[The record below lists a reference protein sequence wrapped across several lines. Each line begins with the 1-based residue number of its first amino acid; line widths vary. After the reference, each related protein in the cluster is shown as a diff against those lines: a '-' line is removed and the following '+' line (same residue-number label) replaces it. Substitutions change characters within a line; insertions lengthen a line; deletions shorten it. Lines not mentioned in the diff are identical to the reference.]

1 MATAHYIPNGPKNL
15 ATLFPLVDFQNVA
28 KYYVEV
34 KDTNGDVIA
43 TSPLNIQCC
52 GCCDE
57 ERIRINFLNGLGG
70 IDAINFK
77 IVTQEHES
85 KSSEYEKPLQYPLEK
100 PVHGLGRFNVKSND
114 TFKVNN
120 VEYTEEDRQW
130 LDEIL
135 DSPVAWIQWEGTQGQ
150 DDSYIPIVIL
160 DKKFEKI
167 KEVDRFIYD
176 LTLEFILSHEKFIIR
191 N

>member
-1 MATAHYIPNGPKNL
+1 MAKAYYIPNGPKNL
-15 ATLFPLVDFQNVA
+15 ETLFPLVDFNNVA

-34 KDTNGDVIA
+34 KDNNGDVIA
-43 TSPLNIQCC
+43 TSPMNIQCC

-57 ERIRINFLNGLGG
+57 ERIRVNFLNGLGA

-77 IVTQEHES
+77 LLTQEHES
-85 KSSEYEKPLQYPLEK
+85 KSSDFEKPLQYPLEK
-100 PVHGLGRFNVKSND
+100 PVHGIGRFNVKSND
-114 TFKVNN
+114 TYKLCNN
-120 VEYTEEDRQW
+120 EYSEEDKQW

-135 DSPVAWIQWEGTQGQ
+135 DSPIAWIQWEGTQGQ
-150 DDSYIPIVIL
+150 DDSFIPIVIL

-167 KEVDRFIYD
+167 KENDRFIYE
-176 LTLEFILSHEKFIIR
+176 LTIEFSLSHEKFVIR

>member
-1 MATAHYIPNGPKNL
+1 MARAFYIPNGPKNL
-15 ATLFPLVDFQNVA
+15 QTLFPLVDFNDVA

-34 KDTNGDVIA
+34 KNANGTVIA

-52 GCCDE
+52 GCCEDD
-57 ERIRINFLNGLGG
+57 RVRVNFLNGLGG
-70 IDAINFK
+70 IDAIDFK
-77 IVTQEHES
+77 LLTQEHET
-85 KSSEYEKPLQYPLEK
+85 KSSEFEKPTQYPLDK
-100 PVHGLGRFNVKSND
+100 PDHGLGRFNVKAND
-114 TFKVNN
+114 TFKVYNK
-120 VEYTEEDRQW
+120 EYHEEDRQW

-150 DDSYIPIVIL
+150 ADSYLPIVIL

-167 KEVDRFIYD
+167 KENNRFIYE
-176 LTLEFILSHEKFIIR
+176 LVFEFKLSHEKVIIR